1 MAPNPGT
8 PIIPTLK
15 LSSGI
20 HNKNN
25 HNSRSQT
32 KQKLIR
38 NRVILKIDELSI
50 ININWI
56 NLITKSMCQH
66 TNM

>member
-1 MAPNPGT
+1 VLPFVF
-8 PIIPTLK
+8 
-15 LSSGI
+15 
-20 HNKNN
+20 
-25 HNSRSQT
+25 Q
-32 KQKLIR
+32 

-56 NLITKSMCQH
+56 NFITKSMCQH